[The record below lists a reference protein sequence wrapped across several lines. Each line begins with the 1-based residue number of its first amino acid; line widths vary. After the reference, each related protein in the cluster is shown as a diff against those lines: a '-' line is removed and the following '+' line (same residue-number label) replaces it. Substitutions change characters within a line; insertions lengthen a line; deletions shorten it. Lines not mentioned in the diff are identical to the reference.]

1 MTNKNP
7 YNIEL
12 KYVPI
17 GKDNFFLITGG
28 TEHIGAIATAYWNEK
43 QLHISLKE
51 LPHHKEG
58 ELAKECAEL
67 AAKALNSTCT
77 IIMGIHIDNASK
89 EDIDSIISFVRKEMR
104 IKLNVLKNIKSY

>member
-1 MTNKNP
+1 MTYNNP
-7 YNIEL
+7 YNIEI
-12 KYVPI
+12 KYFPI

-28 TEHIGAIATAYWNEK
+28 TAHIGATATAYWDNK

-67 AAKALNSTCT
+67 AAKALNSTCSV
-77 IIMGIHIDNASK
+77 IMGIHIDNASK
-89 EDIDSIISFVRKEMR
+89 EDIDNIISFVKKEMSN
-104 IKLNVLKNIKSY
+104 KLNVLLKDK